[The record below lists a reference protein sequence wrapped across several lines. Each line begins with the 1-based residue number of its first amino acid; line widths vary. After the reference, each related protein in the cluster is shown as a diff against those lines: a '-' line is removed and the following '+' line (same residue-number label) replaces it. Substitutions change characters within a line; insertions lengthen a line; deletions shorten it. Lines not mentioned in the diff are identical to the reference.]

1 MEEEIQ
7 KLQKALENYKNR
19 NRELQ
24 LEVKSLRQELAR
36 LQNANEAYMIFICG
50 ENKDEQPFK
59 KQRFYASKHKFIT
72 AKKYNEY
79 DKHQYESSR
88 GFTTVYQTGSH
99 NV

>member
-50 ENKDEQPFK
+50 ENKDE
-59 KQRFYASKHKFIT
+59 
-72 AKKYNEY
+72 
-79 DKHQYESSR
+79 
-88 GFTTVYQTGSH
+88 
-99 NV
+99 